1 MKNEPFEAGEIVLSK
16 AGRDRGR
23 AFVVTAVLDGDYVL
37 LADGRLRTLERPK
50 KKKRRH
56 LLRASTEARMELHA
70 HLLDADIRKFLI
82 AQGYENDRKE

>member
-1 MKNEPFEAGEIVLSK
+1 MMNGPLELGGIVRSR

-23 AFVVTAVLDGDYVL
+23 AFVILKIVDADYVL

-56 LLRASTEARMELHA
+56 LLKASETRMELKE
-70 HLLDADIRKFLI
+70 HLLDADFRKFLA
-82 AQGYENDRKE
+82 AQGFCNDRKE

>member
-1 MKNEPFEAGEIVLSK
+1 MKNEPLETGGIVRSR

-23 AFVVTAVLDGDYVL
+23 AFVILEILDEEYVL
-37 LADGRLRTLERPK
+37 LVDGKLRTLARPK

-56 LLRASTEARMELHA
+56 LLKASETRMELTG

-82 AQGYENDRKE
+82 AQGFQNDRTE